1 MNEVRR
7 IDSGSSDF
15 SFYDLD
21 DYNQVSQ
28 INPES
33 KLKRINKRGVVIY
46 YMDDFLLYPHQFIN
60 FLKKFPAFSNDARGG
75 MHRPGMSQKFH
86 GELFRRFEKVMC
98 DISPVN
104 EVRWCANIFNSDMY
118 CSKDSWCPHTDI
130 GTSFV
135 TNYWM
140 CEQEGRSGTMFY
152 TWNGKNTMDNNEVK
166 LLKNKIHLYEKY
178 RPGKTWRNV
187 NPKDIE
193 GLEAVYFTPVKFN
206 RIVFYDANQLH
217 SPYITKNTY
226 LKNNYRYS
234 LVGFGFKK

>member
-7 IDSGSSDF
+7 IDSDSSDF
-15 SFYDLD
+15 SFYNLD
-21 DYNQVSQ
+21 DYKKVSQ

-33 KLKRINKRGVVIY
+33 KLKKIEKRGVVIY

-60 FLKKFPAFSNDARGG
+60 FLKKFPAFSNNARGG
-75 MHRPGMSQKFH
+75 MYRPGMSQKFH
-86 GELFRRFEKVMC
+86 SELFRHFERLMC
-98 DISPVN
+98 DISPVSN
-104 EVRWCANIFNSDMY
+104 VAWCSNIFNSDMY
-118 CSKDSWCPHTDI
+118 CPNDSWKPHHDV

-135 TNYWM
+135 SNYWM

-152 TWNGKNTMDNNEVK
+152 TWNGKTTIDQEGEV
-166 LLKNKIHLYEKY
+166 LLKDKMHLHDKY
-178 RPGKTWRNV
+178 VPGKTWRNV

-193 GLEAVYFTPVKFN
+193 GLNAVYFTPVKFN

-234 LVGFGFKK
+234 LVGFGFK

>member
-33 KLKRINKRGVVIY
+33 KLQKINKRGVVIY

-60 FLKKFPAFSNDARGG
+60 FLKKFPAFSNTARTG
-75 MHRPGMSQKFH
+75 MYRPGMSQKFH
-86 GELFRRFEKVMC
+86 GEIFRHYERLM
-98 DISPVN
+98 DSISPVN
-104 EVRWCANIFNSDMY
+104 RVIWCSNIFNSDMY
-118 CSKDSWCPHTDI
+118 CPKDSWRPHHDV

-135 TNYWM
+135 SNYWM
-140 CEQEGRSGTMFY
+140 CEQEERSGTMFY
-152 TWNGKNTMDNNEVK
+152 TFNGKTIIDDDEEE
-166 LLKNKIHLYEKY
+166 LLKSRVHLHEKY

-234 LVGFGFKK
+234 LVGFGFK